1 MMEKKPL
8 KSQFIISFILILVF
22 SFTAT
27 VATYFFGF
35 VLYKKI
41 EYKNI
46 YPANYFE
53 KKIPEIEEH
62 IRKSGVSILS
72 REGRAALEKIIPAEG
87 ISYQV
92 MDKFGRR
99 IYGTDE
105 GLIIGDKDQLCR
117 KINTTFYLKG
127 KYIRLV
133 PIIDQEGK
141 IAGAVS
147 LSYSLVPT
155 YRSLFDKI
163 WISFIFLAV
172 IFSPFFYLI
181 ICTWMF
187 SRIFYKNIVKP
198 LNLLIEASEKISEKN
213 LDFFIDYDAPNE
225 LGRLCKA
232 FNEMRGELEKSLIL
246 QWRMEQQRREMLE
259 ALAHD
264 LKTPASIIKGY
275 AEALMEGDQQNSD
288 KICRYLNIIKEN
300 TDKITTFVNK
310 IRYVSE
316 LEFSDFKLEPEP
328 VDVKVFILKK
338 EEGYRLLSQKKNIKI
353 YTNVCDK
360 RHREA
365 LCLIDK
371 EKLERILDNIVTNS
385 IRFTPNSGCINID
398 VTIKDDR
405 LYFLICD
412 TGKGFSP
419 KDLVHIFDRFY
430 RGDSARNSEGEHMG
444 LGLYIARKLVE
455 AHGGTIKA
463 FNRSEGGACV
473 AFDISVCRN

>member
-27 VATYFFGF
+27 VATYFLGF

-41 EYKNI
+41 EYKNM

-62 IRKSGVSILS
+62 IRKSGVSIIS
-72 REGRAALEKIIPAEG
+72 RAGRAALEKIIPAEG

-92 MDKFGRR
+92 MDSFGRR

-105 GLIIGDKDQLCR
+105 GLIVEDQGQLRR
-117 KINTTFYLKG
+117 KINTTFSLKG

-133 PIIDQEGK
+133 PVIDQEGK

-147 LSYSLVPT
+147 LSYSLAPT
-155 YRSLFDKI
+155 YRSLFDKM
-163 WISFIFLAV
+163 WISFIFVAV
-172 IFSPFFYLI
+172 IFSPFFYVILY
-181 ICTWMF
+181 TWMF
-187 SRIFYKNIVKP
+187 ARIFSKNIAKP
-198 LNLLIEASEKISEKN
+198 LNLLIEASEKIGEKN
-213 LDFFIDYDAPNE
+213 LDFVIDYDAPNE

-232 FNEMRGELEKSLIL
+232 FNEMKGELEKSLVL

-264 LKTPASIIKGY
+264 LKTPVSIIKGY
-275 AEALMEGDQQNSD
+275 AEALIEGDQRNND

-300 TDKITTFVNK
+300 ADKITAFVNK

-328 VDVKVFILKK
+328 VDIKVFILKK

-353 YTNVCDK
+353 YTNVCDA
-360 RHREA
+360 RSSEA
-365 LCLIDK
+365 PCLIDK

-385 IRFTPNSGCINID
+385 IRFTPNSGRINID

-405 LYFLICD
+405 LYFRICD

-419 KDLVHIFDRFY
+419 KDLAYIFDRFY

-444 LGLYIARKLVE
+444 LGLYIAGKLVE
-455 AHGGTIKA
+455 AHGGAIKA
-463 FNRSEGGACV
+463 FNRPEGGACV
-473 AFDISVCRN
+473 AFDIAVCHN